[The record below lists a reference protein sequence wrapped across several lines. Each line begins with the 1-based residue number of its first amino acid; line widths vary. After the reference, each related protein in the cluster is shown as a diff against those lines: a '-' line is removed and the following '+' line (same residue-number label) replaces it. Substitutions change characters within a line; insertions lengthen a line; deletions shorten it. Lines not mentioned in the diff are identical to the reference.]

1 MNKRY
6 ELIIFDWDGTL
17 MDSTAR
23 IVSSLQQSAISAGLK
38 MPSAE
43 QAKQVIGLGL
53 QEGFA
58 VLFPEA
64 DKKDAELVAEHYRHE
79 FVYLNTTAHDL
90 FTGVI
95 EWLED
100 ARRNQLLMAV
110 ATGKSRAG
118 LDRELTKHSMHH
130 HFVTTRC
137 ADECFSKPHPQMIN
151 EILNETGMDPEQ
163 AIMIGDTTFDLDMAN
178 AAGVDSLGLIQG
190 AHSKDQL
197 LSSAPIAIV
206 DSFNDAAS
214 WLNDRIV

>member
-1 MNKRY
+1 MIKRY
-6 ELIIFDWDGTL
+6 ELVIFDWDGTL

-38 MPSAE
+38 MPSAQ

-58 VLFPEA
+58 VLFPDA
-64 DKKDAELVAEHYRHE
+64 DKKDAERVAEHYRQE
-79 FVYLNTTAHDL
+79 FVHRNTTAHNL
-90 FTGVI
+90 FTGVL

-100 ARRNQLLMAV
+100 IRREQLLIAV

-118 LDRELTKHSMHH
+118 LDRELTKHSMHQ

-151 EILNETGMDPEQ
+151 EILNETGMRPEQ
-163 AIMIGDTTFDLDMAN
+163 AIMVGDTTFDLDMA
-178 AAGVDSLGLIQG
+178 AAARVDGLGLTQG
-190 AHSKDQL
+190 AHSKEKL
-197 LSSAPIAIV
+197 LESEPNAIV
-206 DSFNDAAS
+206 DSFSDAAT
-214 WLNDRIV
+214 WLNERIV